1 MADQPDRVR
10 VVIIGGGVSGCSVA
24 YHLAKL
30 GWGSDVVLLE
40 RDKLTSGTTWHA
52 AGLIVSGGMTT
63 ETLAWMTKYSRDLY
77 EVLEDETGL
86 STGFRPV
93 GYLQTSS
100 SEERTHK
107 LRREQ
112 DFLRLMGI
120 EREEIGPA
128 EVADLWP
135 QIDTSFVTAGFYTA
149 NEGRA
154 DPANVAMSLAAGA
167 RQGGVRILEDTP
179 VTGINHQNDR
189 VTGVV
194 TDHGPIETE
203 YVVNC
208 GGMWA
213 KQIGAMAGVAVPL
226 QAIEH
231 AYLISEPFEGVSPDL
246 PIFEDPGRYAY
257 YREETGGLMVGLFE
271 PVSAPWSL
279 DGIPDDFSFGEI
291 SSNWERLGPW
301 LEIAMET
308 LPALEHVGV
317 RKLFTGPESFT
328 PDNGFI
334 VGESPELRNFFIAA
348 GFNSLGILTGGGAG
362 SVIAHWIV
370 DGLPPI
376 DVTDMDP
383 ARLLP
388 WQTSRTYLSERS
400 TELLGRLHSTGSWP
414 HSHPETARNVR
425 RSPIHERLEAA
436 GAHFSEAA
444 GWELTSW
451 FAPAGAEI
459 EHALSYGRQDWFDH
473 HAAGH
478 QAVRNGV
485 ARFDMSA
492 MSKFLVQGPGAE
504 RMLNWISGNNIAVPV
519 GQCVYTQWM
528 NESGGVEADLTVTR
542 IGDEA
547 FLVVVAESF
556 HRRTEAMMLRAI
568 GSDSDVSVTDMT
580 SAYGLL
586 SVQGPQ
592 SRSLLGE
599 LTTAGLGNDAFPYF
613 TAQEIDLHYGRAL
626 AFRLSFVGELGW
638 ELYIPTEF
646 ALGAYDQ
653 LIEAGEEFGLAH
665 AGMETLES
673 TRTEA
678 GRKDYGLDMENS
690 DSALEAGFRFAI
702 DFDKPDGFVG
712 RNALLK
718 QWENRPLTSRLVLFL
733 LEDPEPLLYGEEPI
747 LIRSSGGSIPIAPLV
762 ETLGIP
768 AAGVPTV
775 NIDNNQHSPNE
786 NIRLGNF
793 LEGIAILMA
802 VLSHTAE
809 LDGTTVGYLRSGAY
823 GHTLGAAMGFG
834 YVEQEDGVTPD
845 LVRSG
850 DFEIQVA
857 GERYPA
863 EASLRPMYDP
873 GNERVHM

>member
-1 MADQPDRVR
+1 MTLSAEAIRSGVGLMPKEDQPDRAR

-30 GWGSDVVLLE
+30 GWDDVVLLE

-77 EVLEDETGL
+77 EVLEEETGL

-100 SEERTHK
+100 SDERTHK
-107 LRREQ
+107 LRREA

-120 EREEIGPA
+120 EREEISPA
-128 EVADLWP
+128 EVAGLWP

-154 DPANVAMSLAAGA
+154 DPANVAMSLAKGA
-167 RQGGVRILEDTP
+167 RMGGVRIVEDTP
-179 VTGINHQNDR
+179 VTGITQRDGR

-194 TDHGPIETE
+194 TQHGPIEAE

-213 KQIGAMAGVAVPL
+213 KRIGAMAGVAVPL

-246 PIFEDPGRYAY
+246 PIFEDPDRFAY

-279 DGIPDDFSFGEI
+279 DEIPDDFSFREI
-291 SSNWERLGPW
+291 PSNWDRLGPF
-301 LEIAMET
+301 LEVAMET

-328 PDNGFI
+328 PDNGFL
-334 VGESPELRNFFIAA
+334 VGESPELINFFIAA

-376 DVTDMDP
+376 DVTDLDP
-383 ARLLP
+383 ARLFP
-388 WQTSRTYLSERS
+388 WQTNRTYLAERS

-414 HSHPETARNVR
+414 HSHPKTARNAR

-436 GAHFSEAA
+436 GAHFGEAA
-444 GWELTSW
+444 GWELTAW
-451 FAPAGAEI
+451 FAPADAEI
-459 EHALSYGRQDWFDH
+459 KPRLSYRRQDWFDYHAQEH
-473 HAAGH
+473 H
-478 QAVRNGV
+478 AVRNGV
-485 ARFDMSA
+485 ALFDMSA
-492 MSKFLVQGPGAE
+492 MSKFLVQGPDAE
-504 RMLNWISGNNIAVPV
+504 RTLNWISGNNVTVPL

-528 NESGGVEADLTVTR
+528 NQNGGVEADLTVTR
-542 IGDEA
+542 IGDDQY
-547 FLVVVAESF
+547 LVVVAESF
-556 HRRTEAMMLRAI
+556 HRRTEAMLRRAI
-568 GSDSDVSVTDMT
+568 ESDSHVSVTDVT
-580 SAYGLL
+580 SGYGLL
-586 SVQGPQ
+586 SVQGPD
-592 SRSLLGE
+592 SRNLLSKI
-599 LTTAGLGNDAFPYF
+599 TTADLSNEGFPYF
-613 TAQEIDLHYGRAL
+613 TAQEIDLHYSRGL
-626 AFRLSFVGELGW
+626 AYRLSFVGELGW

-646 ALGAYDQ
+646 TLSVYDRIAEVGA
-653 LIEAGEEFGLAH
+653 EFDLVH

-690 DSALEAGFRFAI
+690 DTALEAGLGFAV

-712 RNALLK
+712 REALLK
-718 QWENRPLTSRLVLFL
+718 QHENQPLTSRLLLFL
-733 LEDPEPLLYGEEPI
+733 LDDPEPLLYGEEPI
-747 LIRSSGGSIPIAPLV
+747 L
-762 ETLGIP
+762 
-768 AAGVPTV
+768 
-775 NIDNNQHSPNE
+775 
-786 NIRLGNF
+786 
-793 LEGIAILMA
+793 LEG
-802 VLSHTAE
+802 E
-809 LDGTTVGYLRSGAY
+809 TVGYIRSGAY
-823 GHTLGAAMGFG
+823 GHTLGAAMGYG
-834 YVEQEDGVTPD
+834 YVEHPGGVTVD
-845 LVRSG
+845 LVKSG
-850 DFEIQVA
+850 DFEILVA

-863 EASLRPMYDP
+863 KASLRQMYDP
-873 GNERVHM
+873 QNARVHM